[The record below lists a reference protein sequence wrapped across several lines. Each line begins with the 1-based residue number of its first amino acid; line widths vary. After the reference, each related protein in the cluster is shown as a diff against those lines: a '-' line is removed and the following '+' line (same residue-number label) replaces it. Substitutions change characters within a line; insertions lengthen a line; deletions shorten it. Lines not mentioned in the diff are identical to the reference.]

1 MACGSTT
8 LALERSPEKRL
19 GGCDIPLGPEQEID
33 GLALFVDRSIEVGPA
48 AFDLHVDPMREVD
61 GDRRSLAEWD
71 CNHALWRMAMPNTI
85 HNDIGAIFVSL
96 ELCQEPSWTENME
109 LRFDLAI
116 NSENFS

>member
-1 MACGSTT
+1 MSDRLFEEGLRCSYITCPAK
-8 LALERSPEKRL
+8 PEVDRL
-19 GGCDIPLGPEQEID
+19 SSL
-33 GLALFVDRSIEVGPA
+33 VHRSIEVGPA